1 LDLGRA
7 DIHHVEVDGQ
17 AVVGQ
22 ELGQHSRA
30 AADQDHLRGLVLRQQ
45 RSQRGKRSTE
55 LVGVEGW
62 ATHDVWR
69 DHTS

>member
-22 ELGQHSRA
+22 ELGQHPRA
-30 AADQDHLRGLVLRQQ
+30 AADQDHLGGLVLREQGSE
-45 RSQRGKRSTE
+45 RTDRVSK
-55 LVGVEGW
+55 LEG
-62 ATHDVWR
+62 
-69 DHTS
+69 